1 MRRAADPRARRLV
14 LAADLGAVEATRS
27 PWSSSAEVPLA
38 GPLRAA
44 IERDLTDKQRE
55 VVEAYF
61 FDGESE
67 GAIARRLGVTQQ
79 VVHKRIFGDVRG
91 DKVVGGAIARL
102 RRSLE
107 AEGVASLGRGERP

>member
-1 MRRAADPRARRLV
+1 MRRIADPRARRVV
-14 LAADLGAVEATRS
+14 LAADLSRVEATRS
-27 PWSSSAEVPLA
+27 PWSGGAYVALA
-38 GPLRAA
+38 APLRAA

-67 GAIARRLGVTQQ
+67 GEIARRLGITQQ

-102 RRSLE
+102 RRALE
-107 AEGVASLGRGERP
+107 AAGVASLEGGARP